1 MITYKEI
8 MLRDMK
14 KEMKIL
20 KHLYTKITPELM
32 DYRPQ
37 EGMRS
42 IKDLLNYLSYCS
54 MQVLYFYS
62 SKETDKELFYSQL
75 RALMKEAVE
84 QPDFP
89 SALDFQ
95 YKHVV
100 EMLDNISEN
109 DIMAKDV
116 GHGHFKEK
124 VNLGVALQH
133 SAFKNLTAYRMQ
145 LFLYLKMSG
154 QKDLDTYNNWK
165 GYDRPTE

>member
-1 MITYKEI
+1 MTYKEI
-8 MLRDMK
+8 ILGDMR

-42 IKDLLNYLSYCS
+42 VKELLDYLSYCS

-62 SKETDKELFYSQL
+62 SKETDEEQFYGQL
-75 RALMKEAVE
+75 KSLMKEAVE

-89 SALDFQ
+89 SALGFQ
-95 YKHVV
+95 YGKVV
-100 EMLDNISEN
+100 EMLNNISEN
-109 DIMAKDV
+109 DLLTKEV

-145 LFLYLKMSG
+145 LFLYLKISG
-154 QKDLDTYNNWK
+154 QKDLNSFNNWK
-165 GYDRPTE
+165 GYDRPE

>member
-1 MITYKEI
+1 MTYKDI
-8 MLRDMK
+8 ILGDMQQ
-14 KEMKIL
+14 EMKIL
-20 KHLYTKITPELM
+20 KHLYTKTTPNLM

-42 IKDLLNYLSYCS
+42 VKELLNYLSYCS
-54 MQVLYFYS
+54 IQVLYFYS
-62 SKETDKELFYSQL
+62 SKEIDEEKFYERLKS
-75 RALMKEAVE
+75 LMKEATE

-95 YKHVV
+95 YEKVV
-100 EMLDNISEN
+100 EMLNNIPEN
-109 DIMAKDV
+109 DLLTKEV
-116 GHGHFKEK
+116 KHGHFKGE

-154 QKDLDTYNNWK
+154 QKELNSFNNWK
-165 GYDRPTE
+165 GYDRPE